1 MNRFLPFAL
10 IISLCAHGQVD
21 TLLPAQDN
29 TLYESASGSLS
40 NGAGPYFF
48 SGVTNQGQLRR
59 GLLRFDLQNLA
70 MPMGAVID
78 SVQIKLWCDK
88 NSSVVDLSLHRADQL
103 WGEGSS
109 ATSTQ
114 HGKGTA
120 ATIGDAT
127 WTDAIFGS
135 TVPAPWN
142 SPGGDFSA
150 SASATSSVAAS
161 GASYTWSSAQL
172 TSDVLDMMANP
183 NTNFGWLIKADD
195 ESTVGTA
202 KRFNTKENNNSGAAH
217 APLLIVYSSVFFG
230 NEEIAT
236 TDFELYPNP
245 GKDVI
250 YIEFERWTEGEV
262 ELLDLT
268 GKILSTTAFNDLK
281 ISLPASDL
289 PSGIY
294 LLRIREKNGQMSSKR
309 WLKH

>member
-1 MNRFLPFAL
+1 VTRFLPFAL
-10 IISLCAHGQVD
+10 VLSLSVHGQVD
-21 TLLPAQDN
+21 TLLPTQDN

-40 NGAGPYFF
+40 NGAGPFFF

-59 GLLRFDLQNLA
+59 GLLHFDLQGLA
-70 MPMGAVID
+70 MPLGSVID
-78 SVQIKLWCDK
+78 SVHVKLWCDK

-120 ATIGDAT
+120 ATNGDAT
-127 WTDAIFGS
+127 WTDAIFGA

-142 SPGGDFSA
+142 TPGGDFST
-150 SASATSSVAAS
+150 SASATSSVAANN
-161 GASYTWSSAQL
+161 ASYTWSSAQL
-172 TSDVLDMMANP
+172 TSDVLDMMSNP
-183 NTNFGWLIKADD
+183 NTNFGWLLKADD
-195 ESTVGTA
+195 ESVVGTA

-230 NEEIAT
+230 HEEINT

-245 GKDVI
+245 GKDLI
-250 YIEFERWTEGEV
+250 HIQLKQRTEGEI
-262 ELLDLT
+262 EMLDLT
-268 GKILSTTAFNDLK
+268 GKILSTTAINDMK
-281 ISLPASDL
+281 ITLPASDL

-294 LLRIREKNGQMSSKR
+294 LLRIRDENGQMSSKR
-309 WLKH
+309 WMKH

>member
-1 MNRFLPFAL
+1 V
-10 IISLCAHGQVD
+10 HGQVD
-21 TLLPAQDN
+21 TLLPTQDN

-40 NGAGPYFF
+40 NGAGPFFF

-59 GLLRFDLQNLA
+59 GLLHFNLQGLA
-70 MPMGAVID
+70 MPLGSVID
-78 SVQIKLWCDK
+78 SVHVKLWCDK

-120 ATIGDAT
+120 ATNGDAT
-127 WTDAIFGS
+127 WTDAIFGA

-142 SPGGDFSA
+142 TPGGDFST
-150 SASATSSVAAS
+150 SASATSSVAANN
-161 GASYTWSSAQL
+161 ASYTWSSAQL
-172 TSDVLDMMANP
+172 TSDVLDMMSNP
-183 NTNFGWLIKADD
+183 NTNFGWLLKADD
-195 ESTVGTA
+195 ESVVGTA

-230 NEEIAT
+230 HEEINT

-245 GKDVI
+245 GKDLI
-250 YIEFERWTEGEV
+250 HIQLKQRTEGEI
-262 ELLDLT
+262 EMLDLT
-268 GKILSTTAFNDLK
+268 GKILSTTAINDMK
-281 ISLPASDL
+281 ITLPASDL

-294 LLRIREKNGQMSSKR
+294 LLRIRDENGQMSSKR
-309 WLKH
+309 WMKH

>member
-1 MNRFLPFAL
+1 MTRFLPFAL
-10 IISLCAHGQVD
+10 VLSLSVHGQVD
-21 TLLPAQDN
+21 TLLPTQDN

-40 NGAGPYFF
+40 NGAGPFFF

-59 GLLRFDLQNLA
+59 GLLHFNLQGLA
-70 MPMGAVID
+70 MPLGSVID
-78 SVQIKLWCDK
+78 SVHVKLWCDK

-120 ATIGDAT
+120 ATNGDAT
-127 WTDAIFGS
+127 WTDAIFGA

-142 SPGGDFSA
+142 TPGGDFST
-150 SASATSSVAAS
+150 SASATSSVAANN
-161 GASYTWSSAQL
+161 ASYTWSSAQL
-172 TSDVLDMMANP
+172 TSDVLDMMSNP
-183 NTNFGWLIKADD
+183 NTNFGWLLKADD
-195 ESTVGTA
+195 ESVVGTA

-230 NEEIAT
+230 HEEINT

-245 GKDVI
+245 GKDLI
-250 YIEFERWTEGEV
+250 HIQLKQRTEGEI
-262 ELLDLT
+262 EMLDLT
-268 GKILSTTAFNDLK
+268 GKILSTTAINDMK
-281 ISLPASDL
+281 ITLPASDL

-294 LLRIREKNGQMSSKR
+294 LLRIRDENGQMSSKR
-309 WLKH
+309 WMKH